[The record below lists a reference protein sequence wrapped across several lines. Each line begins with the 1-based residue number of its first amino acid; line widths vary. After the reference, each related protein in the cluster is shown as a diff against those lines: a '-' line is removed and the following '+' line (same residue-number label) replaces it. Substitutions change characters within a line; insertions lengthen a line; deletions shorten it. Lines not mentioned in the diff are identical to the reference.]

1 MRCGDRRRQLVQ
13 RGFGQLLSTAQGPPV
28 DMDAGAAELAK
39 MVVGR
44 NYRALPMQPRMGNA
58 LRRPKRPP
66 AVDTTKINTVTATG
80 SSYGDGRE
88 EPVWRT
94 SRPHEFAK
102 RPC

>member
-1 MRCGDRRRQLVQ
+1 METGGDSWSSGVSGSCYPRPKDRPL
-13 RGFGQLLSTAQGPPV
+13 TW
-28 DMDAGAAELAK
+28 DAGAAELAK